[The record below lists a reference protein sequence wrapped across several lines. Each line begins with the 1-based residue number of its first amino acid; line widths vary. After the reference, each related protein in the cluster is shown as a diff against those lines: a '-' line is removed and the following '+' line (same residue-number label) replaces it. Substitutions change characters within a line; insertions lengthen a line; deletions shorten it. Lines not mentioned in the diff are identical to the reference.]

1 MLAHPV
7 KDNIRS
13 DFFISHNISTQ
24 WLMREYHFHDVFE
37 IYYALSEGLKYFVN
51 DKVYEVNP
59 GDLFIFNNMDLHKTV
74 VPSNVPYDRFIL
86 VFHPDYIRDLSSDV
100 TDLLEFFMCRP
111 LDFSHKIHLEQ
122 EKQQQLLSLFD
133 KAIGYQQTSEYGADI
148 YRKIILAEV
157 LLLINQQY
165 RANTPFV
172 DKKPGENY
180 KKVLPVLNF
189 IRLHLAEDLSLDRL
203 SGLFYM
209 NKSYLNCVFKQATG
223 FTIHEYIISR
233 RIQKAQE
240 LLTRGLS
247 VSDVGERVGYMN
259 EPHFIRTFKKYI
271 GVPPG
276 KYSRQIK

>member
-1 MLAHPV
+1 MIEHPV
-7 KDNIRS
+7 KDIIRS
-13 DFFISHNISTQ
+13 EFYISHNISTQ
-24 WLMREYHFHDVFE
+24 WLMREYHFHDVYE
-37 IYYALSEGLKYFVN
+37 IYYALSEGFKYFVN

-59 GDLFIFNNMDLHKTV
+59 GDLFIFNNIDLHKTV
-74 VPSNVPYDRFIL
+74 VPANVPYDRFIL
-86 VFHPDYIRDLSSDV
+86 VFHPDYIQDLSSDE
-100 TDLLEFFMCRP
+100 TNLLEFFMYRP

-122 EKQQQLLSLFD
+122 EKQQHLLNLFD
-133 KAIGYQQTSEYGADI
+133 KALGYQQTSQYGADI
-148 YRKIILAEV
+148 YRKTILVEI
-157 LLLINQQY
+157 LLLINQHY
-165 RANTPFV
+165 RANTPYV
-172 DKKPGENY
+172 NQKPGENY

-203 SGLFYM
+203 SGLFFM
-209 NKSYLNCVFKQATG
+209 NKSYLNGVFKQATG

-276 KYSRQIK
+276 KYSRLMK